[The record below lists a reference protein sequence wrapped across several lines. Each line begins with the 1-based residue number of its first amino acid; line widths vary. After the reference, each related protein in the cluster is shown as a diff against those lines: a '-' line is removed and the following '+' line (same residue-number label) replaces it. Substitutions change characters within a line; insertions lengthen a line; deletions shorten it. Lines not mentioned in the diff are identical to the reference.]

1 MRWMPK
7 SERLRKSRDF
17 ARVFEHGKSLP
28 GSRVVVYYIEN
39 GLPFN
44 RVGVAVSKRLGGAV
58 ERNRLKR
65 IVREAYRASEAAL
78 REGLDLVL
86 LPRSKAKTASFQE
99 VKEEL
104 LGLLSE
110 CSALRKGDGEK

>member
-1 MRWMPK
+1 MPR
-7 SERLRKSRDF
+7 SERLRKSRGF
-17 ARVFEHGKSLP
+17 TRVFEHGKSLP
-28 GSRVVVYYIEN
+28 GRRVVVYYMEN

-65 IVREAYRASEAAL
+65 VVKEAYRASEAAL

-99 VKEEL
+99 VREEL

-110 CSALRKGDGEK
+110 CGASRKGECEK

>member
-1 MRWMPK
+1 MPR
-7 SERLRKSRDF
+7 SEQLRKSSDF
-17 ARVFEHGKSLP
+17 TRVFEEGKSLP
-28 GSRVVVYYIEN
+28 GRRVVVYYLEN

-65 IVREAYRASEAAL
+65 IVKEAYRTSEAAL
-78 REGLDLVL
+78 RDGLDIVLV
-86 LPRSKAKTASFQE
+86 PRSKAKTASFQE

-104 LGLLSE
+104 LGLLST
-110 CSALRKGDGEK
+110 CGALRKGDDEK